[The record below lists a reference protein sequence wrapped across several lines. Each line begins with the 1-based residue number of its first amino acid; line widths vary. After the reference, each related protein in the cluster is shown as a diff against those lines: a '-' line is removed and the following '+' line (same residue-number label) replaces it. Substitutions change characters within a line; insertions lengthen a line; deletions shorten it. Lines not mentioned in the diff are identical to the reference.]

1 MVDTLAPLTIGKV
14 AHDAGVGVETIR
26 FYERKGLIARPHRP
40 QRGFRSYPPETA
52 QRIRFVRQAQELG
65 FTLREIKDLLS
76 LRADPTADCSEVRRK
91 SQEKLANVIAKSRQ
105 LDSIRR
111 ALEALIAACP
121 GRGAIRTC
129 SILDGLAEPA
139 RQVATAEPDHMRNN
153 RGGRST
159 MKTYVIAI
167 EGMHCA
173 GCVDTVKTLL
183 EMEAG
188 VKAASVSLQDGAARV
203 LVDPATAKPERLAS
217 VVKRAGYK
225 ATLRAP

>member
-1 MVDTLAPLTIGKV
+1 
-14 AHDAGVGVETIR
+14 
-26 FYERKGLIARPHRP
+26 
-40 QRGFRSYPPETA
+40 
-52 QRIRFVRQAQELG
+52 
-65 FTLREIKDLLS
+65 
-76 LRADPTADCSEVRRK
+76 
-91 SQEKLANVIAKSRQ
+91 
-105 LDSIRR
+105 
-111 ALEALIAACP
+111 
-121 GRGAIRTC
+121 
-129 SILDGLAEPA
+129 
-139 RQVATAEPDHMRNN
+139 
-153 RGGRST
+153 

-203 LVDPATAKPERLAS
+203 LVDPATAKPERLAA